1 MSCQMHLAIESAR
14 GEMQSRQR
22 GEGGDGPSFFEAAA
36 IPVESGTRSEAL
48 NAKLADPIGGGVFA
62 AKPQCPHRLVVRTSR
77 RGRDNPGSTPGVVK
91 SLMPSTPATS
101 SMT

>member
-36 IPVESGTRSEAL
+36 IPVESGMRSEAL
-48 NAKLADPIGGGVFA
+48 DAKLA
-62 AKPQCPHRLVVRTSR
+62 KPQGLHRLVVRTVMAATTKFDSWC
-77 RGRDNPGSTPGVVK
+77 GHACGDGKLLTGLSARD
-91 SLMPSTPATS
+91 ATRCH
-101 SMT
+101 